1 MNLILGTEVY
11 QGEGPSVKMAKQ
23 IAAVQVLFRNSYS
36 IVLTLLFVAG
46 LERNQISISH

>member
-23 IAAVQVLFRNSYS
+23 IAAVQVLFRNSYA
-36 IVLTLLFVAG
+36 IVLTLFVAG